1 MALPIW
7 AMYTIAGVSAAAVT
21 GAVGVGSYFG
31 GRRVGIKMGAKNQYI
46 MLADGSLYT
55 VDEYD
60 KKRSEYANAI
70 AHGQVV
76 APLSPIIP
84 EQAHM
89 IPRLNALHATPQQ
102 QAQPLDVNALV
113 AQVAQA
119 VAGMQAAPPQAQPRK
134 AELIAAVAAIQGEIA
149 ALTAALQP
157 TA

>member
-7 AMYTIAGVSAAAVT
+7 ALWTIGGCSAAAVT
-21 GAVGVGSYFG
+21 GAVGLGSYFG

-60 KKRSEYANAI
+60 KKRSEYANAV

-89 IPRLNALHATPQQ
+89 IPRLGLRAQVAPQQ
-102 QAQPLDVNALV
+102 PMQPDVNAIF
-113 AQVAQA
+113 AQVMQA
-119 VAGMQAAPPQAQPRK
+119 LAGMQAAPPTMQPNK
-134 AELIAAVAAIQGEIA
+134 AELVAAVAAMQGEIA
-149 ALTAALQP
+149 ALQSTLA
-157 TA
+157 